1 MEPAQDRVQRG
12 FEQFV
17 EMAGEDRARQLRDVW
32 GQISPDFQ
40 QFVLGVLAGQV
51 WTRSKLDLRTRSLVT
66 IAGPDR
72 AGKDPGTRA
81 QCRDGSAQRRHSRRN
96 PGDHVADGLLRRLPL
111 RLGRTAIRRG
121 DLPEN
126 RPVRSG
132 KLMAGRLA

>member
-1 MEPAQDRVQRG
+1 MEPTQDRVQRG

-66 IAGPDR
+66 IAGLTALGR
-72 AGKDPGTRA
+72 TRGLELNVEMA
-81 QCRDGSAQRRHSRRN
+81 LRNGANSRRD
-96 PGDHVADGLLRRLPL
+96 PGDHVANGLLRRLPL